1 MCFTVVYGCLA
12 RFLGL
17 GAPGCEDE
25 GEWNRLIEDLGLMAL
40 AFLVVDLKQA
50 MLSGKAS
57 R

>member
-12 RFLGL
+12 RYLGL
-17 GAPGCEDE
+17 GAPGEDE